1 MTKEKKIAFV
11 GAGLIGSGLA
21 VNCVLGGYP
30 AYIQSLDPPEKTE
43 ENVKK
48 CLEVLKSYQV
58 IDEQQAQEALT
69 NCHFTASIEETVKDA
84 YFIQESVPESLKIK
98 QETLAIIE
106 ANAPEDAVIASSTSG
121 MLISDIFATAK
132 HPERCMGGHPYLPA
146 YIMPLIE
153 ITKGKDTKDAY
164 VKKARE
170 FYTEIGKEA
179 VVLNKE
185 TPGFI
190 ANRYQS
196 AIHREAVEL
205 VEQGICSVEDADKA
219 LMFGVG
225 IRWGIMGQFLTL
237 HLGASPEGIGNF
249 NKKYNID
256 QTKPDKRLEALAT
269 WTRFPV
275 DWDKHVQ
282 AGLEAEIAGRAEET
296 GRDIASI
303 EAWRDRMLIEI
314 LKLHRRL

>member
-1 MTKEKKIAFV
+1 MEKKKIAFV

-21 VNCVLGGYP
+21 VNCVLHGYP
-30 AYIQSLDPPEKTE
+30 AFVQSLEPPEKTE
-43 ENVKK
+43 ASVEKALN
-48 CLEVLKSYQV
+48 VLKEYRV
-58 IDEQQAQEALT
+58 IDEEQKRSALKRCRFVESIAEAV
-69 NCHFTASIEETVKDA
+69 EDA
-84 YFIQESVPESLKIK
+84 YFIQESVPESLAIK
-98 QETLAIIE
+98 QSTLTMIE
-106 ANAPEDAVIASSTSG
+106 EYAPVDAVIASSTSG
-121 MLISDIFATAK
+121 MLISDIFAAAK

-146 YIMPLIE
+146 YIMPLME
-153 ITKGKDTKDAY
+153 ITKGKDTEDAF
-164 VKKARE
+164 VAKAKA
-170 FYTEIGKEA
+170 FYREIGKEP

-205 VEQGICSVEDADKA
+205 VEQGICSVADADKA
-219 LMFGVG
+219 LMYGVG

-249 NKKYNID
+249 NNKYHID
-256 QTKPDKRLEALAT
+256 QTKPDKRLEALAA
-269 WTRFPV
+269 WTTFPM

-282 AGLEAEIAGRAEET
+282 PGLEAEIAERKEET
-296 GRDIASI
+296 GRDMASI

-314 LKLHRRL
+314 LKLHGRL